1 MNVTDIADETYRE
14 LGNPSGSSIPKIV
27 FWFTSNI
34 GQLNVLIGSCYT
46 AELEIISPDLSDIDK
61 VIFKLLYT
69 IYYYDRL
76 IACNLGASAFDWS
89 EVIEGDTSLRR
100 VSKNEISK
108 TYLQLKKALEDRLN
122 RLIMLKRQGEV
133 LPVSLSSIHHL
144 LRYNRVL
151 D

>member
-1 MNVTDIADETYRE
+1 MNVTSVADETYRE
-14 LGNPSGSSIPKIV
+14 LGSPSGSSIPKIV

-34 GQLNVLIGSCYT
+34 GQLNALVGSCYE
-46 AELEIISPDLSDIDK
+46 AELEVISPDLSDIDK

-76 IACNLGASAFDWS
+76 ITCNLGASAYDWS
-89 EVIEGDTSLRR
+89 EVIEGDTTLRR
-100 VSKNEISK
+100 VSKNEVSK

-122 RLIMLKRQGEV
+122 RLIILKKQGEV
-133 LPVSLSSIHHL
+133 LPVSLSSVHNL
-144 LRYNRVL
+144 LRYGRVF